1 MYVPTHHLLKCT
13 VMYTYMYMYTYNVHV
28 HVSNDVCVSYV
39 MSRSN
44 HTLHCNQKESVE
56 QMQLKQEKENV
67 LYTTC
72 TCIDSLP
79 SCIKHYTYKCN
90 NVVGS
95 TPTTSPPPSPPIV
108 LDDALYVGLMYMYM
122 YTQYCSMC
130 TLICMCTFNN
140 STVACTCASMIDMCL
155 YSLSSTCTYNVY
167 LDTDVLPT
175 SSRGLFCRGFLGA

>member
-1 MYVPTHHLLKCT
+1 MYVPIHHLLKCT
-13 VMYTYMYMYTYNVHV
+13 VMYTYMYTYNVR
-28 HVSNDVCVSYV
+28 VSYV

-95 TPTTSPPPSPPIV
+95 TPTTFPPPPSIV

-130 TLICMCTFNN
+130 TLICICTFNN
-140 STVACTCASMIDMCL
+140 CTVACTCASMIDMCL
-155 YSLSSTCTYNVY
+155 YSLSSTYNVY